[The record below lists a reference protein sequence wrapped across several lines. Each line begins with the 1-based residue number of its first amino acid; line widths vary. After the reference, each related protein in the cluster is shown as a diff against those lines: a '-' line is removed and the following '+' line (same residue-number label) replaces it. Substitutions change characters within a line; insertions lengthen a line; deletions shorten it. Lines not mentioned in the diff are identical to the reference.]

1 MLIYVALM
9 AEAFT
14 GCLPP
19 WGQMAYLGAQVIISL
34 LDVIPG
40 INYGFEQWL
49 RGAIA
54 VSGTTLNR
62 FFALHIVAVPL
73 ALIGLVVFHLVAPP
87 TILRHPQCRAVQAPI
102 AHVHARVLK
111 DGRRAFVE
119 MRQFLMMWARC
130 PTPRR
135 YSSTSIHNPRAV
147 ARCLW
152 CAPGIP
158 LRSS

>member
-40 INYGFEQWL
+40 INYGLEQWL
-49 RGAIA
+49 RGDIA

-87 TILRHPQCRAVQAPI
+87 TILRHPPVPCCSSAHCTCSRTSSEGWPMRICRDATVSDDVGALPNATAI
-102 AHVHARVLK
+102 
-111 DGRRAFVE
+111 
-119 MRQFLMMWARC
+119 FLNQH
-130 PTPRR
+130 
-135 YSSTSIHNPRAV
+135 S
-147 ARCLW
+147 
-152 CAPGIP
+152 
-158 LRSS
+158 